1 MYLSSLAYP
10 FKIVDYFRLRLPF
23 FQTQRIRIR
32 LQILKIKFCSGL
44 RLQLPS
50 RIRKIVVK
58 RMSLRLITHLCLQ
71 GSNLVRLFKQL
82 DNFENQNKDSDH
94 EDEYTDEEDIG
105 TIDDVNNEVKAIL
118 KDVKEL
124 PLKNLAFLFPG

>member
-1 MYLSSLAYP
+1 MNSYD
-10 FKIVDYFRLRLPF
+10 FNKDNVKFIVCD
-23 FQTQRIRIR
+23 
-32 LQILKIKFCSGL
+32 
-44 RLQLPS
+44 
-50 RIRKIVVK
+50 
-58 RMSLRLITHLCLQ
+58 Q

-82 DNFENQNKDSDH
+82 DNFENQNKDSDY